1 MGMVAELLVVHHPT
15 GLILRK
21 HQKDDGIARLQA
33 SVRAGELERVVR
45 GVYVRKGSRSV
56 FELFKLRAAA
66 VGLTHPSS
74 IITGPAG
81 CALHD
86 IAYIY
91 GGGLRVDVICPYGS
105 GTSKGRHVDRR
116 AETGPVQV
124 DDVDGIR
131 VTTPA
136 RTVIETCLVHGAR
149 AGTIAAE
156 SALWLGRCT
165 PEQLHDELAA
175 QKNRKGRVH
184 AVAAIGHAGNRSQ
197 SPGESLTSMCLEKAG
212 LRGFTQQVNIYDEN
226 GRWVATV
233 DFFDP
238 DVGFVIEFDGDVKT
252 SGQYGDPVEVAR
264 AQLRRHD
271 ALANLGLFILHL
283 KWADVVH
290 GRIIPDLRET
300 HAQRVNMG
308 KFFRGRWRPATRE
321 ELLRAAKSGR

>member
-1 MGMVAELLVVHHPT
+1 MVAELLVVHHPT

-21 HQKDDGIARLQA
+21 HQKADDGARLQT
-33 SVRAGELERVVR
+33 SVRAGELERIIR
-45 GVYVRKGSRSV
+45 GAYVRKGSRSV

-66 VGLTHPSS
+66 VGLMHPSS

-86 IAYIY
+86 IAYLY
-91 GGGLRVDVICPYGS
+91 GKGLRVDLICPYGN

-116 AETGPVQV
+116 ATKDPVPH
-124 DDVDGIR
+124 DDIDGIR

-136 RTVIETCLVHGAR
+136 RTVIETCLVHGVR
-149 AGTIAAE
+149 AGTVAAE

-165 PEQLHDELAA
+165 SEQLHDELDAL
-175 QKNRKGRVH
+175 KNRKGRAH
-184 AVAAIGHAGNRSQ
+184 AVATIGHAGDRSQ
-197 SPGESLTSMCLEKAG
+197 SPGESLTSMCLAQAG
-212 LRGFTQQVNIYDEN
+212 LRGFTQQANIYDEN

-252 SGQYGDPVEVAR
+252 SGKYGDPIEVAR

-271 ALANLGLFILHL
+271 ALANLGLYILHL
-283 KWADVVH
+283 KWADVLQ
-290 GRIIPDLRET
+290 GRIIPELKNT
-300 HAQRVNMG
+300 HAQRANMG